1 MNGILLEIG
10 LDRVDVGCRGGSKF
24 TIGWAIWVGLGP
36 TGVKGKRPIVT
47 RV

>member
-24 TIGWAIWVGLGP
+24 IVGWAMWVGLGP
-36 TGVKGKRPIVT
+36 TVVKGKRPIVT